1 MMRSQIYSF
10 LEVDPGSLRDK
21 MKELVDAGARFS
33 TSVAVDER
41 PINSCFSHTYIL
53 FLKDRGYV
61 LLTTKLSS
69 EMPEHD
75 TLTDIVPGVEW
86 AEKEAMELVGIK
98 IRGLPQKRKLIL
110 PENWPEDLHPL
121 RKDFDY
127 RYRPVEKA
135 DLEAEGLPIGPYH
148 PALHEPESFRLY
160 VRGEEIIDAEYVG
173 FLVHRGVEKVAE
185 GRLTYNQI
193 PFIAERICGI
203 CGFIHST
210 LYCNAVERA
219 AGIDVPERAKWIR
232 SFMLELERIHSH
244 LLLVGVVCHMAG
256 FDTGFMHAW
265 RLRENF
271 MRLAERIS
279 GNRKTYGMNL
289 VGGVRRDIDNIAA
302 LDFLKSSKKDIE
314 EYVSM
319 LMENRLLIRRCEGI
333 GVLGRQDARKMCVVG
348 PVARASGIDID
359 VRRDSPYEAYG
370 ELSFR
375 VPVYMEGDVLSR
387 VMVRLEE
394 IKESISILEQIA
406 GEMPKG
412 PIMAETRDV
421 PPLIRSIA
429 AGEAPRG
436 EDIHF
441 VITGRDN
448 KVYRW
453 RVRSPTYNNL
463 PALPLML
470 KGNLIADA
478 PLIIGSIDP
487 CFSCTDRCI
496 VLKEGRRYR
505 LEELV
510 GRGRL

>member
-1 MMRSQIYSF
+1 MRGQSYSF
-10 LEVDPGSLRDK
+10 LEVDPEFLRK
-21 MKELVDAGARFS
+21 YVKELVDSGARFS

-41 PINSCFSHTYIL
+41 PINSCFSHSYIL
-53 FLKDRGYV
+53 FLRDRGYIV
-61 LLTTKLSS
+61 VTAKLPSDRAG
-69 EMPEHD
+69 HD

-86 AEKEAMELVGIK
+86 AEREAMELLGIK
-98 IRGLPQKRKLIL
+98 IRGLPKRRRLIL
-110 PENWPEDLHPL
+110 PENWPNNVHPL

-127 RYRPVEKA
+127 NYRPVEKA
-135 DLEAEGLPIGPYH
+135 EIEVEGLPIGPYH

-160 VRGEEIIDAEYVG
+160 VKGEEIVDAEYVG

-244 LLLVGVVCHMAG
+244 LLLVGVVCHLAG

-265 RLRENF
+265 RLREEF

-289 VGGVRRDIDNIAA
+289 VGGVRRDLDNIAA
-302 LDFLKSSKKDIE
+302 LDFLKDSRRRID
-314 EYVSM
+314 EYVNM
-319 LMENRLLIRRCEGI
+319 LMENRLLIKRCEGI
-333 GVLGRQDARKMCVVG
+333 GVLGRQDARKICVVG
-348 PVARASGIDID
+348 PVARASGVDID

-387 VMVRLEE
+387 VIVRLEE
-394 IKESISILEQIA
+394 IRESISMLEQIA
-406 GEMPKG
+406 DRMPKG
-412 PIMAETRDV
+412 PIMAEVREI
-421 PPLIRSIA
+421 PPLVRSLA

-441 VITGRDN
+441 LVTGRDN
-448 KVYRW
+448 KIYRW
-453 RVRSPTYNNL
+453 RVRAPSYNNI

-470 KGNLIADA
+470 RGNLIADA

-487 CFSCTDRCI
+487 CFSCTDRCV
-496 VLKEGRRYR
+496 VLRNGRKYKLEEVVGRRS
-505 LEELV
+505 
-510 GRGRL
+510 